1 LARLKPLLK
10 SVLYTIK
17 EPKGARIAE
26 KETSSLAYIHV
37 EAADS

>member
-1 LARLKPLLK
+1 LKPLLK

-26 KETSSLAYIHV
+26 KETSSSAYIHV
-37 EAADS
+37 EGADS